1 MLDIIIIIA
10 ARPLLIDAGEQIMY
24 LKFNQD
30 NKIVLKKKKKYHLSR
45 VHYHFHNIFSI
56 PYLVIFA
63 VYLIILMRLYG
74 RKYPHSQSRA

>member
-30 NKIVLKKKKKYHLSR
+30 NKIVSKKKKKNYSEGLLQLHIDLWDSMIPFTLR
-45 VHYHFHNIFSI
+45 VYFT
-56 PYLVIFA
+56 L
-63 VYLIILMRLYG
+63 
-74 RKYPHSQSRA
+74 

>member
-30 NKIVLKKKKKYHLSR
+30 NKIVLKKKKKEIKNGKKERLSQGFICCLCPGPLLLLPLF
-45 VHYHFHNIFSI
+45 V
-56 PYLVIFA
+56 
-63 VYLIILMRLYG
+63 
-74 RKYPHSQSRA
+74 SR

>member
-30 NKIVLKKKKKYHLSR
+30 NKIVLKKKKYI
-45 VHYHFHNIFSI
+45 YIFVK
-56 PYLVIFA
+56 LF
-63 VYLIILMRLYG
+63 
-74 RKYPHSQSRA
+74 

>member
-30 NKIVLKKKKKYHLSR
+30 NKIVSKKKKKNAVKEWRLWKD
-45 VHYHFHNIFSI
+45 
-56 PYLVIFA
+56 IFA
-63 VYLIILMRLYG
+63 DYTKLDKRTKKFQRVEC
-74 RKYPHSQSRA
+74 SRPSGKKGV